1 MDKRDIK
8 KIKKRKEKKEEKPK
22 PRPKPI
28 KPLFTGRFNRAAKN
42 NCGKDRIALAE
53 LDADIAIII
62 SNPKIGIPKT
72 GDLRGVRVHK
82 VKRGTDELLIA
93 YKFDKKKRE
102 IEFYD
107 FDVHENYYEDLKN
120 YLRRK

>member
-8 KIKKRKEKKEEKPK
+8 KIKKRKEKEKPK
-22 PRPKPI
+22 TKPI
-28 KPLFTGRFNRAAKN
+28 KPIFTGRFNRARKN
-42 NCGKDRIALAE
+42 NCGQDRVALAE
-53 LDADIAIII
+53 LDVDIDNII

-72 GDLRGVRVHK
+72 NVLKGVRVHK

-107 FDVHENYYEDLKN
+107 FGPHENYYRDLEN
-120 YLRRK
+120 YFRRK